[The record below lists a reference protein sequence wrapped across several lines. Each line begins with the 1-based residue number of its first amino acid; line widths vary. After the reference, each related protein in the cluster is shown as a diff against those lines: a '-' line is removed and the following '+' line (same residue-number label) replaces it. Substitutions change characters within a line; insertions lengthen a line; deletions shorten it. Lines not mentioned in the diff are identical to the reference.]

1 MDSRSADWRRQVT
14 IPNVLSLVRLGLIPV
29 FVVVSLQGYFG
40 VAFFLFIGAA
50 VTDALDGWIARRFN
64 QRSRLG
70 AYLDPAAD
78 KLLML
83 ATYVVYTIPS
93 TAEWRLPAWLTFTV
107 FIRDLTLVGFAYL
120 LYTRI
125 RVKRFP
131 PSIAGKISTIAQIVA
146 LAATIAS
153 NMFLAPIARP
163 LLFWIHRA
171 ALLMTLYSGF
181 DYLRKWDLAVARAA
195 DSADPS
201 EITWTKMREGRG

>member
-1 MDSRSADWRRQVT
+1 MDSRSSDWRSQIT

-29 FVVVSLQGYFG
+29 FVVVSLEGYFG
-40 VAFFLFIGAA
+40 VAFFLFLGAA
-50 VTDALDGWIARRFN
+50 LTDALDGWIARRFN

-83 ATYVVYTIPS
+83 TTYVVYTMPS

-107 FIRDLTLVGFAYL
+107 FIRDLTIVIFAYL

-131 PSIAGKISTIAQIVA
+131 PSIAGKTSTIVQVVA
-146 LAATIAS
+146 LAATIAA
-153 NMFLAPIARP
+153 NMALEPVARP

-181 DYLRKWDLAVARAA
+181 DYIRKWDLAVARAA
-195 DSADPS
+195 DSDDPS
-201 EITWTKMREGRG
+201 EITWTRA